1 MKKTREEEH
10 AKKQPKKRGQK
21 LWDTE
26 LPVVALVHRT
36 PWARVTNNVKKP
48 QSQMFES
55 CRMLEVTHLIL
66 RFVIVQNK
74 LQQTNKTKIKHE

>member
-1 MKKTREEEH
+1 MKKTREEH

-36 PWARVTNNVKKP
+36 PGDPALAVGRRLQRGRPRVGLLLVLHHNGV
-48 QSQMFES
+48 ES
-55 CRMLEVTHLIL
+55 FLNEKFYLLNTSDYI
-66 RFVIVQNK
+66 Q
-74 LQQTNKTKIKHE
+74 

>member
-36 PWARVTNNVKKP
+36 PGDPGRAVGRQLQRGPRVGLLLLLHHHGVK
-48 QSQMFES
+48 SLVVLFLCNLMEY
-55 CRMLEVTHLIL
+55 
-66 RFVIVQNK
+66 
-74 LQQTNKTKIKHE
+74 

>member
-1 MKKTREEEH
+1 MQNLAKKKLHLFQETLCELKKTREEEH

-36 PWARVTNNVKKP
+36 QWARVTNNVKNP
-48 QSQMFES
+48 QSQM
-55 CRMLEVTHLIL
+55 CD
-66 RFVIVQNK
+66 
-74 LQQTNKTKIKHE
+74 